1 MADRSY
7 EIHPYSINNLISI
20 LASKSKACPE
30 TVKEKLHKVYFEGYF
45 GTLKAQTVIVEND
58 YIDRDYLDDYLGYYG
73 SCFIPYERKCTRL
86 HFFNIDVK
94 ENEFGALL
102 KGDVT
107 NCTCDLLNTAY
118 LGFMV
123 VKPLP
128 QTFIG
133 RTCLKT
139 YDDDGKRRC
148 FPVVRDYDSNLYGM
162 KLGVRSLA
170 FQEQDHVVSACAT
183 SALWS
188 IFHATG
194 MLFQHPI
201 LSPVEIT
208 KIACES
214 MPIETRFMPNEG
226 LQTIQMAQAIRKLDM
241 EPLLIKADNENVFKS
256 TLYAY
261 INCGIPLLLGFS
273 IVDVSSSPGIMYG
286 GHAVT
291 ITGYSLG
298 HAYPKPDPISGLS
311 LMSSRI
317 DRIYAHDDQVGP
329 FSRIIADFE
338 DVEFKLGPNGQDIY
352 KRKSIKTSHRGES
365 KRIGSIWAI
374 PEILMIPLYH
384 KIRIRFSYIREIVEH
399 FDVIIEALKT
409 NNLINLRSKL
419 LWDVHLTTV
428 NDYKSEILNS
438 NALRGESKRK
448 VLTQGLPRFLWR
460 AKAYCGTDIILDLI
474 FDATDIEQASF
485 LQTAIVYDESLC
497 KQLTIFSKSLDASSK
512 SQPAWK
518 ILEWFT
524 R

>member
-1 MADRSY
+1 
-7 EIHPYSINNLISI
+7 
-20 LASKSKACPE
+20 
-30 TVKEKLHKVYFEGYF
+30 
-45 GTLKAQTVIVEND
+45 
-58 YIDRDYLDDYLGYYG
+58 
-73 SCFIPYERKCTRL
+73 
-86 HFFNIDVK
+86 
-94 ENEFGALL
+94 
-102 KGDVT
+102 
-107 NCTCDLLNTAY
+107 
-118 LGFMV
+118 
-123 VKPLP
+123 
-128 QTFIG
+128 
-133 RTCLKT
+133 
-139 YDDDGKRRC
+139 
-148 FPVVRDYDSNLYGM
+148 
-162 KLGVRSLA
+162 
-170 FQEQDHVVSACAT
+170 
-183 SALWS
+183 
-188 IFHATG
+188 

-317 DRIYAHDDQVGP
+317 NRIYAHDDQVGP